1 MRKLPLRTAFFA
13 LILLVLTIFPYGPL
27 FPWSP
32 VKPGYDHVA
41 LARADVYYPAGTQL
55 DPAYRRLDEYI
66 AASEAYHRLKAP
78 KRICVVAC
86 NDWGA
91 FGRFLPQHRGSRGV
105 GAVTLATG
113 TVIYVSP
120 RLAERGLDAGEFLR
134 HEISHATINQNQ
146 SLTAAYR
153 FSDAMWL
160 CEGIAVAFGNQKAY
174 YSRTEFLARARREKD
189 LPQFIDPARRTE
201 VQGIFDMRYAYQAWR
216 YFNEFLMARDRAA
229 YQRYLLAVMEDPRKW
244 REQFAPALGIR
255 FEEAIELFQVRISQ

>member
-13 LILLVLTIFPYGPL
+13 LILLVLMVFPYGPL

-32 VKPGYDHVA
+32 VKPGYDHLA
-41 LARADVYYPAGTQL
+41 LARADVYYPVGTQL

-66 AASEAYHRLKAP
+66 GASETYHRLKAP

-86 NDWGA
+86 NAWTS
-91 FGRFLPQHRGSRGV
+91 FVRFLPQYRGSRGV

-120 RLAERGLDAGEFLR
+120 RLMERGLDVGEFLR
-134 HEISHATINQNQ
+134 HELSHATINQNQ
-146 SLTAAYR
+146 TLTAAYR
-153 FSDAMWL
+153 FGDAQWL
-160 CEGIAVAFGNQKAY
+160 CEGIAVAFGDQKAY
-174 YSRTEFLARARREKD
+174 YTREQFLTRARGEKD
-189 LPQFIDPARRTE
+189 LRAAIDPLRRKE
-201 VQGIFDMRYAYQAWR
+201 AFEIRYAYQAWR

-244 REQFAPALGIR
+244 REAFAPAFGIR